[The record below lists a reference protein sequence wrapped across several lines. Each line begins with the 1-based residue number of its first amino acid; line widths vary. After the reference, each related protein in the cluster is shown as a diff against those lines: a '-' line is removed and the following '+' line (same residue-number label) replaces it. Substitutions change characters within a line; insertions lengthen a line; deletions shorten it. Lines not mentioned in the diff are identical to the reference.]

1 VTARVSSRN
10 LLVAGAGVFVLA
22 LGAWLIYAF
31 THSAI
36 YTQDPVDLRVYFQ
49 GGWIVR
55 HKPPYNP
62 ASPYPLY
69 GWNGATGK
77 SKGSL
82 LLPFTYTPF
91 AAVAFVLASFL
102 PGKINRGTGLPSI
115 APDLSIILNILLLGL
130 AIWFTF
136 RGLDVRDRR
145 VRLGLTLLVA
155 GLTFWMQPV
164 LRTLYLGQVNL
175 FLMALILWDL
185 TQPKGRWWKGIGTG
199 IAAGIKLVPLI
210 FVPYLLVAR
219 RFRDAIG
226 VIAGFLLTIVIGF
239 LVIPGDSA
247 DWWFHGLFFQGKRT
261 GFIGWE
267 GNQSLNGLVTRLAGS
282 IHAGNPIWLVS
293 AAVAVAVGALAAG
306 MLDRAG
312 YPMPAIL
319 TAALSGLLASPIS
332 WDHHWVWVAP
342 AVAVLGYYGY
352 QFRETARS
360 RALACYG
367 SAVVLLLAFFA
378 WPAAWFESFR
388 SLGADSLGLIWMQ
401 GDTDPSKYQ
410 ANGDQPS
417 FVEYHWHGFQL
428 IWGNTYVLVGMAAMI
443 AAVVIALRVRR
454 VAVSSPG
461 TNRSPS
467 SLMESAAPPPS

>member
-36 YTQDPVDLRVYFQ
+36 YTEDPVDLHVYFD

-55 HKPPYNP
+55 HMYPYDP
-62 ASPYPLY
+62 HDRYPLY
-69 GWNGATGK
+69 QWQGY
-77 SKGSL
+77 SSL
-82 LLPFTYTPF
+82 NLPFTYTPF
-91 AAVAFVLASFL
+91 AALTFVLASFV
-102 PGKINRGTGLPSI
+102 PWKV
-115 APDLSIILNILLLGL
+115 APDLSVVVNIALLVS

-136 RGLDVRDRR
+136 RGLDVRNRR

-155 GLTFWMQPV
+155 GLTLWMQPV

-185 TQPKGRWWKGIGTG
+185 TRPKGRWWKGIGTG
-199 IAAGIKLVPLI
+199 IAAGIKLIPIV

-219 RFRDAIG
+219 RFRDAIATM
-226 VIAGFLLTIVIGF
+226 AGFLGTIVIGF
-239 LVIPGDSA
+239 IILPRDSS
-247 DWWFHGLFFQGKRT
+247 DWWLHGLFVKGSRA
-261 GFIGWE
+261 GFAGWE
-267 GNQSLNGLVTRLAGS
+267 GNQSLRGLITRLAGS
-282 IHAGNPIWLVS
+282 VNAGSLPWLI
-293 AAVAVAVGALAAG
+293 VAGVFFVVGVIVAGV
-306 MLDRAG
+306 LDRAG

-319 TAALSGLLASPIS
+319 TASLTGLLTSPIS

-360 RALACYG
+360 RAIACYG
-367 SAVVLLLAFFA
+367 SAMALLLSFFA
-378 WPAAWFESFR
+378 WPAAWFESAR
-388 SLGADSLGLIWMQ
+388 YLSKDSLGLIWMSPDTNVIDYFHH
-401 GDTDPSKYQ
+401 GDNPAY
-410 ANGDQPS
+410 P
-417 FVEYHWHGFQL
+417 EYHWHGFQL
-428 IWGNTYVLVGMAAMI
+428 IWGNTYVLVGLAAMI
-443 AAVVIALRVRR
+443 AAVVIALRVRS

-461 TNRSPS
+461 TNRSPAG
-467 SLMESAAPPPS
+467 LMESATTPPS